1 MNTNVTFNDKDLE
14 PTVLKIPK
22 NDLHVHLDGS
32 IRPETIIEISKKEN
46 LDLPSYT
53 VEGLNETLFKDR
65 YRNLE
70 EYLATFGYSCAVMQ
84 KPEYLEQIAYE

>member
-1 MNTNVTFNDKDLE
+1 MNTNVTFNDNDLE

-32 IRPETIIEISKKEN
+32 IRPETLIEISKKEN

-70 EYLATFGYSCAVMQ
+70 EYLATFG
-84 KPEYLEQIAYE
+84 